1 MTSAADEYELRAAL
15 GFSLFCERLLASC
28 AADIDVLTAARII
41 SEEIE
46 YSEDNTDAIKSEFL
60 F

>member
-1 MTSAADEYELRAAL
+1 MKITEAQYR
-15 GFSLFCERLLASC
+15 
-28 AADIDVLTAARII
+28 AARII